1 MIDPGWFIAAASWGS
16 AILALSLALGL
27 REWVHRP
34 RVRLI
39 LHSQP
44 GSGEFSDRVVTKRIS
59 TGKTTAFVRL
69 RLDNQGRSTA
79 RRVGVRVLQVH
90 SWDQGRRQWMRV
102 RPELDGRLLEP
113 SNQLADEPGTVDVF
127 PCSDRIIDLVS
138 VSVGGGQDEDGLSP
152 VFVEIGQPWPPNQA
166 NALGPGTWRLELL
179 VCADNI
185 NAQRYFVTV
194 SFDGRWPEL
203 DGPGIWDHL
212 RVDGP
217 SRHQTHP

>member
-1 MIDPGWFIAAASWGS
+1 
-16 AILALSLALGL
+16 
-27 REWVHRP
+27 
-34 RVRLI
+34 
-39 LHSQP
+39 
-44 GSGEFSDRVVTKRIS
+44 VTKRIS